1 MSLKVAGVRVD
12 GPDKDAVHARAAEL
26 LRERVPALRWVSSYR
41 TRGGSFDFVDVFE
54 ADDEDDDAAQA
65 RAALDE
71 VEGLRYEWMDADA
84 SALLRAPGGGAP
96 GGAPGGG

>member
-1 MSLKVAGVRVD
+1 MSLKVAGLRID
-12 GPDKDAVHARAAEL
+12 GADKDAAHARLAAL

-41 TRGGSFDFVDVFE
+41 THGGTFDFVDVFE
-54 ADDEDDDAAQA
+54 ADDEDDDAEQA

-71 VEGLRYEWMDADA
+71 IEGLGYEWMDAEA

-96 GGAPGGG
+96 GGG